1 MSIVLQ
7 FPSGLFEMALS
18 GALLV
23 GAVLLLGGLVS
34 FGVFLYNSV
43 KGDGMK
49 DPSEV
54 VPEKVD
60 DDEGPTKGGKD
71 DEWDYY

>member
-7 FPSGLFEMALS
+7 FPSGLFEMVFT
-18 GALLV
+18 GALV
-23 GAVLLLGGLVS
+23 AAAILLLGGLVS
-34 FGVFLYNSV
+34 FGVFLYRAA

-60 DDEGPTKGGKD
+60 DDDDLTQGSQD

>member
-7 FPSGLFEMALS
+7 FPSGLFEMAFT
-18 GALLV
+18 GALV
-23 GAVLLLGGLVS
+23 AAGILLLGGLVS
-34 FGVFLYNSV
+34 FGVFLYRAA

-49 DPSEV
+49 NPSEA
-54 VPEKVD
+54 VPEKVE
-60 DDEGPTKGGKD
+60 DDELTQGNQD

>member
-1 MSIVLQ
+1 MSVILQ
-7 FPSGLFEMALS
+7 FPSGLFEMAFT
-18 GALLV
+18 GALV
-23 GAVLLLGGLVS
+23 AGAILLLGGLIS
-34 FGVFLYNSV
+34 FAVFLYRNT
-43 KGDGMK
+43 KGEGMK

-60 DDEGPTKGGKD
+60 DEDELTQGSQD